1 MKDIERRKES
11 SSKRKL
17 TVVCNIIQAVSL
29 SVFLVMGM
37 ILTVAAGKYGVG
49 KSGVQAEIKSRI
61 RAMNKGAA
69 TYAKLALNEDAYNDV
84 VMEN

>member
-1 MKDIERRKES
+1 MKGIERRKES

-17 TVVCNIIQAVSL
+17 TVVFNIIQAVSL

-49 KSGVQAEIKSRI
+49 KSGVQSEIKSRI

-69 TYAKLALNEDAYNDV
+69 LHLETILE
-84 VMEN
+84 